1 MAISGNQRQSVAIDE
16 THLLEGYMGAPSV
29 AISGN
34 QRQSESIDET
44 HLLEGYMG
52 SHGWPSVVISGNQ
65 WQLTRLTCSRGTWA
79 PMGGHRSC
87 ARRHEASDRQ
97 WTPSREIRHRLARD
111 GGARLR

>member
-34 QRQSESIDET
+34 QRQSEAMDET

-52 SHGWPSVVISGNQ
+52 YHGWPS
-65 WQLTRLTCSRGTWA
+65 
-79 PMGGHRSC
+79 
-87 ARRHEASDRQ
+87 
-97 WTPSREIRHRLARD
+97 
-111 GGARLR
+111 